1 MKIFFSLLLIVNIA
15 FGITQWLMPYEQ
27 LFEERPEI
35 VVAEELRLL
44 DGPQESEVI
53 TETEAITKNDDNVL
67 VAVKATNQLLCYTI
81 GPFKD
86 KTRALEISG
95 RYSSSQIETRLKSS
109 LEKDYMGVMV
119 YIGGHKNRKS
129 ALKTARS
136 LAAKGIRDYIIVK
149 VEEEENV
156 LSIGVFGL
164 KKNADRLIGRLK
176 KLKFPVKS
184 MSRYR
189 ERTIYWLYYQQTND
203 RELLSLLDDGDI
215 DIGIS
220 QISRQCS

>member
-15 FGITQWLMPYEQ
+15 FGITQWLMPYDQ
-27 LFEERPEI
+27 LFEEQPEI
-35 VVAEELRLL
+35 VVAEKLRLL

-53 TETEAITKNDDNVL
+53 SETEAITKNDENVL
-67 VAVKATNQLLCYTI
+67 VAEKATNQLLCYTI

-86 KTRALEISG
+86 KTRALEVSG
-95 RYSSSQIETRLKSS
+95 RYSGNQIKTRLKSS

-119 YIGGHKNRKS
+119 YIGGHKNRK
-129 ALKTARS
+129 AAIKTASS
-136 LAAKGIRDYIIVK
+136 LATKGIRDYIIVT
-149 VEEEENV
+149 VEDEENV

-164 KKNADRLIGRLK
+164 KKNADRLIGKLK

-189 ERTIYWLYYQQTND
+189 ERTIYWLYYQQSND

-215 DIGIS
+215 DKGIS

>member
-15 FGITQWLMPYEQ
+15 FGITQWLMPYDQ

-53 TETEAITKNDDNVL
+53 SEKEAISKNDNKVL
-67 VAVKATNQLLCYTI
+67 VSEKVTNQLLCYTI

-86 KTRALEISG
+86 KTRALEVSG
-95 RYSSSQIETRLKSS
+95 RYSGNQIKTRLKSS

-119 YIGGHKNRKS
+119 YIGGHKNRGE
-129 ALKTARS
+129 AVKTAIS
-136 LAAKGIRDYIIVK
+136 LATKGIRDYIIVS
-149 VEEEENV
+149 VEDEENV

-164 KKNADRLIGRLK
+164 KKNADRLIGKLK
-176 KLKFPVKS
+176 KLKFAVKS
-184 MSRYR
+184 MARYR
-189 ERTIYWLYYQQTND
+189 ERTIYWLYYQQSND

-215 DIGIS
+215 DKGIS